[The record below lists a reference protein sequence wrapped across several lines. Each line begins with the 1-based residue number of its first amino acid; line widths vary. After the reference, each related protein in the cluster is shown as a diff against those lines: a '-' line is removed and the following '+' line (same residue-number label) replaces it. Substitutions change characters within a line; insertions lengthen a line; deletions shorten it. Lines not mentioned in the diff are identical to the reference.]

1 MARRIIS
8 DTVVTIVDEKEVD
21 VIVAGKVATL
31 LQERIASTLAVV
43 ESQKQ
48 ELASKDAVIAAHEEK
63 IRQLESEKANPVEI
77 GDI

>member
-31 LQERIASTLAVV
+31 LQEQTASMLAVV

>member
-48 ELASKDAVIAAHEEK
+48 EITEKNAVIAAHEAR
-63 IRQLESEKANPVEI
+63 IQQLESEKVEI
-77 GDI
+77 GEL